1 METATL
7 TRKVGRSM
15 TPALTARLSETEL
28 HRIFL
33 GVRFEELGDFEAPE
47 PSVGAAVQLGTGVMA
62 AVSWGKLSHEL
73 LVDLP
78 RGASVPSFLREV
90 HIPAKTITWS
100 RSDRVAPKR
109 AASVRRHT
117 SGRVQNSRHAAR
129 AAAAGSR

>member
-15 TPALTARLSETEL
+15 TLALTARLSETEL
-28 HRIFL
+28 HRIFG

-47 PSVGAAVQLGTGVMA
+47 PSLGAAVQLGTGVI
-62 AVSWGKLSHEL
+62 AVLSWGKLSHEL

-90 HIPAKTITWS
+90 NIPAKAITWS
-100 RSDRVAPKR
+100 RSDRVSPKKAALASGR
-109 AASVRRHT
+109 ASRRARDSRHT
-117 SGRVQNSRHAAR
+117 ER